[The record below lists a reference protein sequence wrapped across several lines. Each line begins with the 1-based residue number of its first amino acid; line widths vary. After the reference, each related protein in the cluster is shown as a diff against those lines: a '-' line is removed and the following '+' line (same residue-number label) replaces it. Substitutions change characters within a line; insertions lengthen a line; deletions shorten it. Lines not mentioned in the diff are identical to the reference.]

1 MDAHAGSCQH
11 VQRKN
16 RKWWRDKDGM
26 PTMSASNTNPGTH
39 IRPHIK
45 TIFTITSLNIFGK
58 KKKKIKCLMLCLQQN
73 KIQWHKF
80 KQYRQ
85 VCNQSYKILSCLS
98 PYSIPWGICSLYCFC
113 FKWLLIIIPL
123 NHIVIQGQLAP
134 GEKKSHLKWTHLKWR
149 SKFHSKWWLGDYLG
163 NWN

>member
-1 MDAHAGSCQH
+1 MLTQEAASTCRERTGSGGGIRMGCQ
-11 VQRKN
+11 QCLP
-16 RKWWRDKDGM
+16 
-26 PTMSASNTNPGTH
+26 PTQTQEPTSDLTS
-39 IRPHIK
+39 RPFLQLHHW
-45 TIFTITSLNIFGK
+45 TFLAK
-58 KKKKIKCLMLCLQQN
+58 KKKKIKCWMLCLQQN